1 PRIDPMHD
9 PRVPETLEG
18 WSVLHQMFRV
28 RWEDWRARPD
38 GERRERAAAAA
49 STLGALPRGEEGAT
63 ALVTM
68 LGHKG
73 DLMLVHFRRGFEE
86 LQGAQL
92 AVSRLAVAPFLE
104 ATTSY
109 VSVVELG
116 MYEMTAQIHARL
128 RDQGLAAGGDAFER
142 A

>member
-1 PRIDPMHD
+1 MGTSDSI
-9 PRVPETLEG
+9 
-18 WSVLHQMFRV
+18 Q
-28 RWEDWRARPD
+28 
-38 GERRERAAAAA
+38 REI
-49 STLGALPRGEEGAT
+49 E
-63 ALVTM
+63 
-68 LGHKG
+68 
-73 DLMLVHFRRGFEE
+73 FEE

-128 RDQGLAAGGDAFER
+128 GDRGLEPGSEPFEKAFDTEMEEQQRHHEAEIRSAAVD
-142 A
+142 